1 MGPKGWKKR
10 DLHKLITIKHGF
22 AFKSEYFS
30 NDGQY
35 VLLTPGSFN
44 ESGGFRNQGPKTKF
58 YSGPI
63 PNGYLLSKGDL
74 LLAMTEQ
81 AEGLL
86 GSPLFVPEDNKYLHN
101 QRLGLVEINCP
112 DKICSDF
119 LYLLFNHADSRKQI
133 TEQSTGTKVKH
144 TSPDRLCSVIGLIPP
159 LLEQKKIAQILST
172 WDKAISVTEKL
183 LTNSQQQKKSL
194 MQQLITGKKRLLDE
208 SGVRFSCE
216 WQSLQ
221 ISDIGTVVTGSTPP
235 KNDSDNYG
243 GDISWATAEDFVGK
257 YVSNTKIKLSE
268 QGAKKARIV
277 PKGSILV
284 TCIASIGKNA
294 IADENMGTNQQI
306 NSVIVR
312 GSNSNEFFYYQI
324 EFNVK
329 ILLTLA
335 GTTAVPILNKS
346 SFEKVSLKFPHF
358 EEQQKIAAVLS
369 AADAEI
375 SILEKKL
382 SCLKDEKK
390 ALMQQLLTGKRRVS
404 VPVKV
409 EEKEAV
415 SA

>member
-1 MGPKGWKKR
+1 MVPKGWKKR

-172 WDKAISVTEKL
+172 WDKAIAVTEKL
-183 LTNSQQQKKSL
+183 LANSQRQKKAL
-194 MQQLITGKKRLLDE
+194 MQQLLTGKKRLLNE
-208 SGVRFSCE
+208 NGGRFIGEWCTCTLSEVAHIIMGSSPKSEAYNDNGLGLPLIQGNADIKCRVSCPRVYT
-216 WQSLQ
+216 
-221 ISDIGTVVTGSTPP
+221 SDITKECSPGDILLSVRAPVGTVALSQHKACIGRGISAIKSKRKMSQSFLYQWFLWFEPKWCYLSQGSTFESI
-235 KNDSDNYG
+235 NSD
-243 GDISWATAEDFVGK
+243 DIKTL
-257 YVSNTKIKLSE
+257 KLS
-268 QGAKKARIV
+268 V
-277 PKGSILV
+277 P
-284 TCIASIGKNA
+284 N
-294 IADENMGTNQQI
+294 
-306 NSVIVR
+306 
-312 GSNSNEFFYYQI
+312 
-324 EFNVK
+324 
-329 ILLTLA
+329 
-335 GTTAVPILNKS
+335 
-346 SFEKVSLKFPHF
+346 F
-358 EEQQKIAAVLS
+358 EEQQKIATVLS
-369 AADAEI
+369 AADDEI
-375 SILEKKL
+375 ATLEKKL
-382 SCLKDEKK
+382 ACLKDEKK
-390 ALMQQLLTGKRRVS
+390 ALMQQLLTGKRRV
-404 VPVKV
+404 KID
-409 EEKEAV
+409 EAV
-415 SA
+415 AA

>member
-1 MGPKGWKKR
+1 MVPKGWKKR

-172 WDKAISVTEKL
+172 WDKAIAVTEKL
-183 LTNSQQQKKSL
+183 LANSQQQKKAL
-194 MQQLITGKKRLLDE
+194 MQQLLTGEKRLLDE
-208 SGVRFSCE
+208 NGVRFSGKWKWLRAAE
-216 WQSLQ
+216 LFKTISQKNNSEDEELLAVTQDLGVIPRSMLERRVVMPDGSTKGYKLVVSGNFIISLRSFQGGLEYSRYRGLVSPAYTVLTPIKKIVDEFYMQYYKSYNFIGHLAVAVIGIRDGKQ
-221 ISDIGTVVTGSTPP
+221 IS
-235 KNDSDNYG
+235 Y
-243 GDISWATAEDFVGK
+243 EDF
-257 YVSNTKIKLSE
+257 SFLKLPYPE
-268 QGAKKARIV
+268 I
-277 PKGSILV
+277 
-284 TCIASIGKNA
+284 
-294 IADENMGTNQQI
+294 
-306 NSVIVR
+306 
-312 GSNSNEFFYYQI
+312 
-324 EFNVK
+324 
-329 ILLTLA
+329 
-335 GTTAVPILNKS
+335 
-346 SFEKVSLKFPHF
+346 
-358 EEQQKIAAVLS
+358 EEQQKIATVLS
-369 AADAEI
+369 AADDEI
-375 SILEKKL
+375 ATLEKKL
-382 SCLKDEKK
+382 ACLKEEKK
-390 ALMQQLLTGKRRVS
+390 ALMQQLLTGKRRV
-404 VPVKV
+404 KV
-409 EEKEAV
+409 DEAV
-415 SA
+415 AA